1 MRPFL
6 SLALLLTVSS
16 LGFAQPTVAPTD
28 ALTPE
33 QERKSF
39 KLPPGFEAQLVVAEP
54 AIYKPMQMSF
64 DLMGRLWVTSSLE
77 YPWAVMGKNGRDKL
91 VILDDFGE
99 DGKARIA
106 QADDLDGGN
115 GGKRGGK
122 PLVGADRDHSP
133 GIIRPIL
140 LRSRSKT
147 EISSSASCAACA

>member
-1 MRPFL
+1 MADLHFAR
-6 SLALLLTVSS
+6 SRRSS
-16 LGFAQPTVAPTD
+16 HRLGI
-28 ALTPE
+28 
-33 QERKSF
+33 R
-39 KLPPGFEAQLVVAEP
+39 
-54 AIYKPMQMSF
+54 MH
-64 DLMGRLWVTSSLE
+64 
-77 YPWAVMGKNGRDKL
+77 RDK
-91 VILDDFGE
+91 VGRCSRFTGKTRE

-122 PLVGADRDHSP
+122 SLVAADRDHSP